1 MQIRG
6 ASRATRPAPQQ
17 RALRAAF
24 PSKAGEGGLPPTPA
38 RGDILND
45 TVFPSR
51 DLLTVGFA
59 HVAYRAAD
67 AFAARRVGVAHF
79 QVRTLEE
86 LERRAPEADVLV
98 VSGLWRNTL
107 LAKAPKLRFVQSLS
121 AGTDQYDKALFA
133 SRGVRLANAQGANER
148 AVAEHAIALLLAL
161 TRQLHLARDN
171 QRARHWRGMIGD
183 RDLREQELGG
193 KVLLIVGLGRIGTRL
208 AALARAFDMRV
219 IGVRRTARPEPDA
232 ADEVI
237 AQTDLANAL
246 ARADVVALTCPL
258 TPETEGLIGA
268 AALAALKPGALLINV
283 ARGKVVDER
292 ALLAALADGR
302 VRAAALDCF
311 HEEPLPPES
320 LLWALPNVLITPHT
334 AGETTRYEENVVDI
348 LVDNIERLFRGE
360 TVLRNQ
366 VV

>member
-1 MQIRG
+1 M
-6 ASRATRPAPQQ
+6 
-17 RALRAAF
+17 
-24 PSKAGEGGLPPTPA
+24 
-38 RGDILND
+38 
-45 TVFPSR
+45 
-51 DLLTVGFA
+51 
-59 HVAYRAAD
+59 
-67 AFAARRVGVAHF
+67 
-79 QVRTLEE
+79 
-86 LERRAPEADVLV
+86 
-98 VSGLWRNTL
+98 
-107 LAKAPKLRFVQSLS
+107 
-121 AGTDQYDKALFA
+121 
-133 SRGVRLANAQGANER
+133 ANAQGANER

-183 RDLREQELGG
+183 RDLREQELSG
-193 KVLLIVGLGRIGTRL
+193 KTLLIVGLGRIGTRL
-208 AALARAFDMRV
+208 ARWPAPSICASSGCA
-219 IGVRRTARPEPDA
+219 ARPGRSATPPMRSSLKP
-232 ADEVI
+232 
-237 AQTDLANAL
+237 TSHSAL

-283 ARGKVVDER
+283 ARGKVVDET

-311 HEEPLPPES
+311 HEEPLPPKS

>member
-1 MQIRG
+1 MLSDRAFPPRG
-6 ASRATRPAPQQ
+6 A
-17 RALRAAF
+17 
-24 PSKAGEGGLPPTPA
+24 
-38 RGDILND
+38 
-45 TVFPSR
+45 
-51 DLLTVGFA
+51 LTVGFA
-59 HVAYRAAD
+59 HVTYRGAE
-67 AFAARRVGVAHF
+67 AFAAREIGVAHF
-79 QVRTLEE
+79 EVRTFEE
-86 LERRAPEADVLV
+86 LERRVPEADVLV
-98 VSGLWRNTL
+98 VSGLWRNSL
-107 LAKAPKLRFVQSLS
+107 LMSAPKLSFVQSFS
-121 AGTDQYDKALFA
+121 AGTDQYDKALFKR
-133 SRGVRLANAQGANER
+133 RGVRLANAQGANER

-193 KVLLIVGLGRIGTRL
+193 KVLVIVGLGRIGTRL

-219 IGVRRTARPEPDA
+219 IGVRRAARPEPDA
-232 ADEVI
+232 ADEVV
-237 AQTDLANAL
+237 AQTDLMKAL

-283 ARGKVVDER
+283 ARGKVVDEA
-292 ALLAALADGR
+292 ALLKALADGR
-302 VRAAALDCF
+302 VCAAALDCY
-311 HEEPLPPES
+311 HEEPLMPES
-320 LLWALPNVLITPHT
+320 VLWTLPNVMITPHT

-348 LVDNIERLFRGE
+348 LVDNIERLIRGE